1 METRNKLTHS
11 LLVLMIGAAT
21 VLSVAC
27 GDDDD
32 SNPAPTAGKS
42 NTGGSSSSG
51 GKSGDTG
58 GKTGDTGGTGDVS
71 NGGGMPPDTNQGG
84 EGGSGGAAPDCTDD
98 QDSGCYRCKPKT
110 HLQFLNAC
118 PTTGSEGFDNSNLTS
133 LQDDKLPALP

>member
-1 METRNKLTHS
+1 METRNKFTHS
-11 LLVLMIGAAT
+11 LLVLMIGAST
-21 VLSVAC
+21 VLPLAC

-42 NTGGSSSSG
+42 NSGGSDTAGTSSG

-58 GKTGDTGGTGDVS
+58 GSTGNAPSDGGTAPIM
-71 NGGGMPPDTNQGG
+71 NEGG
-84 EGGSGGAAPDCTDD
+84 EGGGGGAAPTNCTDD
-98 QDSGCYRCKPKT
+98 SDSGCYSCKPKT

-133 LQDDKLPALP
+133 LQNDKLPALP